1 ASLGRASEQE
11 KQHEAEN
18 GLQYGVTGGGRR
30 RYRQRGFS
38 HRRVWGRRQDCVPEK
53 DQAIGSRRRVPEAVT
68 LHCWNGSVLER
79 PFCQQSAP
87 RIRTRAADHPGYLR
101 QAVHEGAE
109 ERL

>member
-1 ASLGRASEQE
+1 MKPKTDSNTASLAVV
-11 KQHEAEN
+11 
-18 GLQYGVTGGGRR
+18 GVDIGKEVFHIV
-30 RYRQRGFS
+30 GFG
-38 HRRVWGRRQDCVPEK
+38 VDGKICVPEK

-101 QAVHEGAE
+101 QAVHQGAE